1 MPVKVQQR
9 VFLLIKQ
16 LNNVLIIFK
25 PICLWV
31 SYAFIEEES
40 TGNDKFK
47 ENPRRKSC
55 PGVMP

>member
-9 VFLLIKQ
+9 VFLSIKQ

-25 PICLWV
+25 AICLWV